1 MNPLDPL
8 AAVAADK
15 AVAFAPLTNIAQ
27 PPSPSSQIDFAGL
40 FSRGLEQMEQKIDTA
55 NAMVRAFTLDES
67 VPVHQVTIALEE
79 ARIAVEMTMQV
90 RTRLVDAY
98 RELMNT
104 QL

>member
-1 MNPLDPL
+1 MNPLEPV
-8 AAVAADK
+8 AAVSADK
-15 AVAFAPLTNIAQ
+15 AIALAPLTNMAE
-27 PPSPSSQIDFAGL
+27 PSPASGQIDFAGL

-90 RTRLVDAY
+90 RTRLVEAY